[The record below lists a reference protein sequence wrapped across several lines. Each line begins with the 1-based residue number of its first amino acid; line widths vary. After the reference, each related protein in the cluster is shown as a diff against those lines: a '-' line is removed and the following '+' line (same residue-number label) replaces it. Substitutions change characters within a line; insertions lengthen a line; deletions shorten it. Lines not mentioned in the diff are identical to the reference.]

1 MKMSTNK
8 AALTVTA
15 ALLLAHLGVASAQ
28 LFTITHRPVYYPVY
42 HNALDIVRNFEDL
55 GEALHDFDLIFDTL
69 SAPQRQVK
77 VHEQVTVDDNRTSHL
92 RLSVHENCHCKDSTP
107 VELSNVS
114 ISVLDD
120 QLTVEAETKHG
131 TFMRSYT
138 LPEHALPDNLTA
150 TYTSKMELHVACP
163 TSEPPSHEPRHIHVN
178 VDEAFAPPNAATAH
192 DTKQGHT
199 VHQQEKRNDIMPP
212 PAATDSP
219 RTQGQRNDASTTENV
234 VGKVAGNTD
243 ELADLKHFPVKVI
256 LKDSKPN
263 MEASFKTETK
273 SFSPEGISSMILTKM
288 KEIAE
293 DYLVKEVK
301 RAVIT
306 APDTKQG
313 HTVHQ
318 HEKHNDITSP
328 PAASDIPRTQG
339 QRADAS
345 TTENVV
351 GKVAGNTDQLERPE
365 QPTPNRLDVEKYI
378 QTLEADLARL
388 KSML

>member
-1 MKMSTNK
+1 MSTNK
-8 AALTVTA
+8 AARTVTA

-28 LFTITHRPVYYPVY
+28 LFTITHRPMYHPVY
-42 HNALDIVRNFEDL
+42 HNALDIVRNFDDL
-55 GEALHDFDLIFDTL
+55 GEALHDLDLIFDTL
-69 SAPQRQVK
+69 STPQRQVK

-114 ISVLDD
+114 ISVLDN

-163 TSEPPSHEPRHIHVN
+163 TYEPPSQEPRHIHVTIDDG
-178 VDEAFAPPNAATAH
+178 VSASPNAPVPPGTE
-192 DTKQGHT
+192 QGHT
-199 VHQQEKRNDIMPP
+199 VHQQEKCND
-212 PAATDSP
+212 
-219 RTQGQRNDASTTENV
+219 V
-234 VGKVAGNTD
+234 
-243 ELADLKHFPVKVI
+243 
-256 LKDSKPN
+256 
-263 MEASFKTETK
+263 
-273 SFSPEGISSMILTKM
+273 
-288 KEIAE
+288 
-293 DYLVKEVK
+293 
-301 RAVIT
+301 
-306 APDTKQG
+306 
-313 HTVHQ
+313 
-318 HEKHNDITSP
+318 TSP
-328 PAASDIPRTQG
+328 LAASDTPRTQG

-351 GKVAGNTDQLERPE
+351 GKVAGNTDKLARSEHPMQ
-365 QPTPNRLDVEKYI
+365 NRLDVQKYI